1 MIKGTTRL
9 TGIIGW
15 PVEHSFS
22 PRMHNAAFAALG
34 LDYAY
39 VPLPLEEKDLAVA
52 LRALP
57 AMGFRGINVTIPHKV
72 AVMRYLDEIDLT
84 AQQAGAVNTV
94 VFEAGRSK
102 GYNTDVGGF
111 MASLASDGVRTA
123 GRNALLLGAGGAAR
137 AVVAGL
143 LREGAKVC
151 VAARSQ
157 EKAETL
163 AALFSDGRVAA
174 CAWQGDAFKEVLQ
187 KAELIVNCTPV
198 GMHGQEE
205 QELPLCWDL
214 LQPDAVLCDLIY
226 NPAETPFLK
235 RGRESGRKTLNGLKM
250 LLEQGALAF
259 SLWTG
264 RDDCRKVML
273 EALEKTLSVK

>member
-9 TGIIGW
+9 TGIIGC
-15 PVEHSFS
+15 PVAHSFS
-22 PRMHNAAFAALG
+22 PAMHNAAFAALG

-52 LRALP
+52 LCALP
-57 AMGFRGINVTIPHKV
+57 KLGFRGVNVTIPHKI
-72 AVMRYLDEIDLT
+72 AVMRHLDEIDVT

-111 MASLASDGVRTA
+111 MASLASEGVQTA
-123 GRNALLLGAGGAAR
+123 GKDVLLLGAGGAAR

-143 LREGAKVC
+143 LQAGAQVC
-151 VAARSQ
+151 VAARVR
-157 EKAETL
+157 EKAASL
-163 AALFSDGRVAA
+163 AALFPEDSVAA
-174 CAWQGDAFKEVLQ
+174 CGWQGEEFDAVLQ
-187 KAELIVNCTPV
+187 KAALIVNCTPV
-198 GMHGQEE
+198 GMHGQKE
-205 QELPLCWDL
+205 QELPICWAA
-214 LQPDAVLCDLIY
+214 LQRSAVLCDLIY
-226 NPAETPFLK
+226 NPGETPFLK
-235 RGRESGRKTLNGLKM
+235 RGRESGLQTLNGLKM

-264 RDDCRKVML
+264 RDDCREPML
-273 EALEKTLSVK
+273 RALKNSLQK